1 MSHITDVWSAHSHS
15 NGSILILPDGC
26 RDLIIKTHQVNNR
39 THPSLWFVS
48 PLFEHTQAVQTQAN
62 THTLGF
68 RLKPGVKIE
77 QEKLVKYMPLFKL
90 DNEAISHDEKAI
102 SQDQKAISQLEDML
116 NEVTS
121 IKPCVEEALTSL
133 ASDLFNVTQAAK
145 QLGMSTRSLQR
156 MLIRETDKSPS
167 YWLQLARARKAA
179 KHLGQ
184 TKTMADTAVLYGYS
198 DQSHMCREFQHWFKL
213 SPTQLLNNPM
223 LMAQL
228 DSTGY
233 GFDLF

>member
-15 NGSILILPDGC
+15 NDSLLILPDGC
-26 RDLIIKTHQVNNR
+26 RDLIIKTHQANNQ
-39 THPSLWFVS
+39 TKPYVWFVS

-62 THTLGF
+62 THSLGF
-68 RLKPGVKIE
+68 RLKPGMQIQ
-77 QEKLVKYMPLFKL
+77 QEKLVKYMLLFKL
-90 DNEAISHDEKAI
+90 DSHDE
-102 SQDQKAISQLEDML
+102 KAISQLEDML

-133 ASDLFNVTQAAK
+133 ASDLTNVTQAAK

-156 MLIRETDKSPS
+156 MLIKETDKSPS
-167 YWLQLARARKAA
+167 YWFQLARARKAA
-179 KHLGQ
+179 KHLSQ
-184 TKTMADTAVLYGYS
+184 TNAMANTADLYGYS
-198 DQSHMCREFQHWFKL
+198 DQSHMCREFQRWFKF

-228 DSTGY
+228 DCTGY
-233 GFDLF
+233 GFDPL

>member
-1 MSHITDVWSAHSHS
+1 MSHVTDVWSAHSHS
-15 NGSILILPDGC
+15 DGSLLILPDGC
-26 RDLIIKTHQVNNR
+26 RDLIIKTHQANNQAE
-39 THPSLWFVS
+39 PALWFVS

-62 THTLGF
+62 THSLGF
-68 RLKPGVKIE
+68 RLKPGMQIE

-90 DNEAISHDEKAI
+90 DNEAINHDK
-102 SQDQKAISQLEDML
+102 KAISQLEDIL
-116 NEVTS
+116 NEVSS

-133 ASDLFNVTQAAK
+133 ASDLTNITQVAK

-156 MLIRETDKSPS
+156 MLIKETDKSPS
-167 YWLQLARARKAA
+167 YWFQLARARKAA

-184 TKTMADTAVLYGYS
+184 TNSMVDTADLYGYS
-198 DQSHMCREFQHWFKL
+198 DQSHMCREFQRWFKL
-213 SPTQLLNNPM
+213 SPTQLLNDAM

-233 GFDLF
+233 GFDPF

>member
-1 MSHITDVWSAHSHS
+1 MSHVTDVWSAHSHFD
-15 NGSILILPDGC
+15 GSMLILPDGC
-26 RDLIIKTHQVNNR
+26 RDLIIKTHQANNQAE
-39 THPSLWFVS
+39 SVLWFVS

-62 THTLGF
+62 THSLGF
-68 RLKPGVKIE
+68 RLKPGMQIE

-90 DNEAISHDEKAI
+90 DNEAVNHDK
-102 SQDQKAISQLEDML
+102 KAISQLEDIL

-133 ASDLFNVTQAAK
+133 ASDLTNITQVAK

-156 MLIRETDKSPS
+156 MLIKETDKSPS
-167 YWLQLARARKAA
+167 YWFQLARARKAA

-184 TKTMADTAVLYGYS
+184 TNAMADTADLYGYS
-198 DQSHMCREFQHWFKL
+198 DQSHMCREFQRWFKL
-213 SPTQLLNNPM
+213 SPTQLLNDAM

-233 GFDLF
+233 GFDPF

>member
-26 RDLIIKTHQVNNR
+26 RDLIIKTHQADHQ
-39 THPSLWFVS
+39 TKPSLWFVS

-62 THTLGF
+62 THSLGF
-68 RLKPGVKIE
+68 RLKPGMQIE
-77 QEKLVKYMPLFKL
+77 QEKLVRYMPLFKL
-90 DNEAISHDEKAI
+90 DSHDEKAI
-102 SQDQKAISQLEDML
+102 SHDKKIISQLEDML

-133 ASDLFNVTQAAK
+133 ASDLTNVTQTAK

-156 MLIRETDKSPS
+156 MLIKETDKSPS
-167 YWLQLARARKAA
+167 YWFQLARARKAA
-179 KHLGQ
+179 KHLSQ
-184 TKTMADTAVLYGYS
+184 TSTMADTADLYGYS
-198 DQSHMCREFQHWFKL
+198 DQSHMCREFQRWFKL

-233 GFDLF
+233 GFDPF

>member
-1 MSHITDVWSAHSHS
+1 MSHVTDVWSAHSHS
-15 NGSILILPDGC
+15 DGSLLILPDGC
-26 RDLIIKTHQVNNR
+26 RDLIIKTHQANNQAE
-39 THPSLWFVS
+39 PALWFVS

-62 THTLGF
+62 THSLGF
-68 RLKPGVKIE
+68 RLKPGMQIE

-90 DNEAISHDEKAI
+90 DNEAINHDK
-102 SQDQKAISQLEDML
+102 KAISQLEDIL

-133 ASDLFNVTQAAK
+133 ASDLTNITQVAK

-156 MLIRETDKSPS
+156 MLIKETDKSPS
-167 YWLQLARARKAA
+167 YWFQLARARKAA

-184 TKTMADTAVLYGYS
+184 TNAMADTADLYGYS
-198 DQSHMCREFQHWFKL
+198 DQSHMCREFQRWFKL
-213 SPTQLLNNPM
+213 SPTQLLNDAI

-233 GFDLF
+233 GFDPF

>member
-1 MSHITDVWSAHSHS
+1 MSHVTDVWSAHSHFD
-15 NGSILILPDGC
+15 GSLLILPDGC
-26 RDLIIKTHQVNNR
+26 RDLIIKTHQANNQAE
-39 THPSLWFVS
+39 PALWFVS

-62 THTLGF
+62 THSLGF
-68 RLKPGVKIE
+68 RLKPGMQIE

-90 DNEAISHDEKAI
+90 DNEAINHDK
-102 SQDQKAISQLEDML
+102 KAISQLEDIL

-133 ASDLFNVTQAAK
+133 ASNLTNITQVAK

-156 MLIRETDKSPS
+156 MLIKETDKSPS
-167 YWLQLARARKAA
+167 YWFQLARARKAA

-184 TKTMADTAVLYGYS
+184 TNAMADTADLYGYS
-198 DQSHMCREFQHWFKL
+198 DQSHMCREFQRWFKL
-213 SPTQLLNNPM
+213 SPTQLLNDAM

-233 GFDLF
+233 GFDPF

>member
-1 MSHITDVWSAHSHS
+1 MSHVTDVWSAHSHS
-15 NGSILILPDGC
+15 DGSLLILPDGC
-26 RDLIIKTHQVNNR
+26 RDLIIKTHQANNQAE
-39 THPSLWFVS
+39 PALWFVS

-62 THTLGF
+62 THSLGF
-68 RLKPGVKIE
+68 RLKPGMQIE

-90 DNEAISHDEKAI
+90 DNEAINHDK
-102 SQDQKAISQLEDML
+102 KAISQLEDIL

-133 ASDLFNVTQAAK
+133 ASDLTNITQVAK
-145 QLGMSTRSLQR
+145 QLGMSSRSLQR
-156 MLIRETDKSPS
+156 MLIKETDKSPS
-167 YWLQLARARKAA
+167 YWFQLARARKAA

-184 TKTMADTAVLYGYS
+184 TNAMADTADLYGYS
-198 DQSHMCREFQHWFKL
+198 DQSHMCREFQRWFKL
-213 SPTQLLNNPM
+213 SPTQLLNDAM

-233 GFDLF
+233 GFDPF